1 MNKRLIAMVLVLGM
15 LLSCAG
21 AVTGEEA
28 GAPAPRRAA
37 EDLLLIVD
45 FQNVYLPGYDWACP
59 AMPEAMANTI
69 SILIN
74 PEAPDYLLTAYIAPS
89 EPEGRWQDYNEA
101 YKEINENTFLS
112 ELAEEMLPFAED
124 GHVAEKNTYSSMDC
138 EAVVKAMEGKKAVVL
153 TGVVAECCVLATML
167 DAIDMGYEVVYLYDC
182 IAGCTEE
189 NEAMVRALAESFSPV
204 HTTVMSS
211 EEYLDAIGAG
221 SDWPGDEED
230 EAFYW
235 SDPEEKYIAE
245 LLAPLKEIHNEAEA
259 EAYMEELWPLLSSEP
274 LPEGERSL
282 NVDEHDMSYHIAIN
296 NEEGRDLYTANFLS
310 NGVIQ
315 QIGYNDLDDRKYSGT
330 RMDGADLDEADWE
343 QAKNQLTAQ
352 LEKLAPGVLELLE
365 PLHVDDY
372 IDVGDKQYLFIYASP
387 LDPDYDVVTC
397 IIGIRYP
404 DGRCELMDYSCYGA
418 G

>member
-1 MNKRLIAMVLVLGM
+1 MNKRLIAMVLVLGL

-21 AVTGEEA
+21 HVTGEEA
-28 GAPAPRRAA
+28 AAPVPRNAA

-69 SILIN
+69 SILID
-74 PEAPDYLLTAYIAPS
+74 PEAPDYLLTAYIAPT
-89 EPEGRWQDYNEA
+89 EPVGRWQDYNEA
-101 YKEINENTFLS
+101 YKEINENAFLS
-112 ELAEEMLPFAED
+112 ELAEEMLPFAEE
-124 GHVAEKNTYSSMDC
+124 GRVAEKTTYSSMDC
-138 EAVVKAMEGKKAVVL
+138 EAVAEAMKGKKAVVL

-182 IAGCTEE
+182 IAGCSEE
-189 NEAMVRALAESFSPV
+189 NEAMVKALAESFAPV

-221 SDWPGDEED
+221 SAWDGEDD
-230 EAFYW
+230 EAFCW
-235 SDPEEKYIAE
+235 SDPDEKYIAE
-245 LLAPLKEIHNEAEA
+245 LLAPLKEIRDEKEA
-259 EAYMEELWPLLSSEP
+259 EAYMKELWPLLSSEP
-274 LPEGERSL
+274 LPEGELSI
-282 NVDEHDMSYHIAIN
+282 NVDEHDMSYHMSIN

-315 QIGYNDLDDRKYSGT
+315 QIGYNDLDDRKYSGS
-330 RMDGADLDEADWE
+330 RMDGADLDGAVWE
-343 QAKNQLTAQ
+343 QAESQLAAQ

-365 PLHVDDY
+365 PLQVEEY
-372 IDVGDKQYLFIYASP
+372 IDVGDKQYLFIYTAP

-397 IIGIRYP
+397 IIAVLYP
-404 DGRCELMDYSCYGA
+404 EGNCELMDYSCYGA

>member
-1 MNKRLIAMVLVLGM
+1 
-15 LLSCAG
+15 
-21 AVTGEEA
+21 
-28 GAPAPRRAA
+28 
-37 EDLLLIVD
+37 
-45 FQNVYLPGYDWACP
+45 
-59 AMPEAMANTI
+59 
-69 SILIN
+69 
-74 PEAPDYLLTAYIAPS
+74 
-89 EPEGRWQDYNEA
+89 
-101 YKEINENTFLS
+101 
-112 ELAEEMLPFAED
+112 
-124 GHVAEKNTYSSMDC
+124 
-138 EAVVKAMEGKKAVVL
+138 
-153 TGVVAECCVLATML
+153 
-167 DAIDMGYEVVYLYDC
+167 
-182 IAGCTEE
+182 
-189 NEAMVRALAESFSPV
+189 
-204 HTTVMSS
+204 
-211 EEYLDAIGAG
+211 
-221 SDWPGDEED
+221 
-230 EAFYW
+230 
-235 SDPEEKYIAE
+235 
-245 LLAPLKEIHNEAEA
+245 
-259 EAYMEELWPLLSSEP
+259 MEELWPLLSSEP

-343 QAKNQLTAQ
+343 QAKGQLTAQ

-397 IIGIRYP
+397 IIAVRYP